1 MAIKGRNKGRGKT
14 KAPALNFSQGPKEAS
29 RRQGF
34 KSTKIP
40 DRFMSG
46 SRMGVGVRPTPYS
59 LSAGTGVGIRVGE
72 RNRFGK
78 KP

>member
-14 KAPALNFSQGPKEAS
+14 KAPALNFSQGPTEVN

-40 DRFMSG
+40 DSLMSG
-46 SRMGVGVRPTPYS
+46 SRMGVGTNPTKF
-59 LSAGTGVGIRVGE
+59 GVGIRVGE
-72 RNRFGK
+72 RNRFSK